1 MSGPPQVRR
10 TDKVMALDRTLETLE
25 RGFCGRLAT
34 VGEDGYPYCLPLLYV
49 WMDGQVYVHNTLA
62 RGHLRTN
69 VEHDS
74 RVCFEV
80 DEPGEVFAYGRFECD
95 SSAAYRSV
103 ILFGRIRV
111 VGDVEAKRRFCD
123 ALMAKYAKPD
133 WDRPEGFY
141 PRLEQI
147 TVYAITVE
155 RMTGKETPLP
165 EVSQQWPAV
174 DRTKTPNAVPPKDG
188 GP

>member
-10 TDKVMALDRTLETLE
+10 TDKVMAQDKALDTLE

-49 WMDGQVYVHNTLA
+49 WMDGQVWVHNTLA

-69 VEHDS
+69 VDHDS
-74 RVCFEV
+74 RVCIVE
-80 DEPGEVFAYGRFECD
+80 
-95 SSAAYRSV
+95 
-103 ILFGRIRV
+103 
-111 VGDVEAKRRFCD
+111 DVETKHRFCE
-123 ALMAKYAKPD
+123 ALMAKYAKQD
-133 WDRPEGFY
+133 WDRPKGFF
-141 PRLEQI
+141 PRLDQI
-147 TVYAITVE
+147 TVYAVTVE

-174 DRTKTPNAVPPKDG
+174 DRTKTPNAVPTKDG